1 MFIVIDRHKLGILA
15 AFSVYILVFIFLEII
30 TYQTYFPI
38 QQFNDQPTIS
48 ITTDELLMTKE
59 NLQIKQDFNYND
71 SKNISKDQ
79 NDLREQSINN
89 WQENKSDEI
98 NQSIKDY
105 EKSLHQDNVSE
116 NDNIVKENE
125 DDNNDLKPQVS
136 NTNNNLKP
144 AYGGNVMVSW
154 SLTERT
160 AYLNNNWYV
169 RNPGY
174 TCDQDSYGK
183 ITIQIKVDQNG
194 SVIYAS
200 VLEKGDASQC
210 MINQAIKY
218 AKLSRFNYSITATP
232 NQIGT
237 ITYTFISQ

>member
-15 AFSVYILVFIFLEII
+15 AFSAYIVAFIFLEII

-38 QQFNDQPTIS
+38 QPFNDQTTIS
-48 ITTDELLMTKE
+48 ITTDKLLITKE
-59 NLQIKQDFNYND
+59 NLQVEQD

-79 NDLREQSINN
+79 NDLREQSIND

-105 EKSLHQDNVSE
+105 EKSLHQDNVSK

-125 DDNNDLKPQVS
+125 DDNNNLNPQVS
-136 NTNNNLKP
+136 NTNNTVKT
-144 AYGGNVMVSW
+144 AYSGNVMVSW

>member
-1 MFIVIDRHKLGILA
+1 MFILIDRHKLGILA

-38 QQFNDQPTIS
+38 QPFNDQPTIS
-48 ITTDELLMTKE
+48 ITTDELLITKE
-59 NLQIKQDFNYND
+59 NLQVEQDL
-71 SKNISKDQ
+71 KNISKDQ
-79 NDLREQSINN
+79 NDLREQSTND
-89 WQENKSDEI
+89 WQENKSDKI
-98 NQSIKDY
+98 IQSIIDY
-105 EKSLHQDNVSE
+105 EKSLHQDNVSK

-136 NTNNNLKP
+136 NTNNNIKT

>member
-1 MFIVIDRHKLGILA
+1 MGKI
-15 AFSVYILVFIFLEII
+15 IFLEII

-38 QQFNDQPTIS
+38 QPFNDQTTIS

-89 WQENKSDEI
+89 WQENKSDNEI
-98 NQSIKDY
+98 SQSIIDY
-105 EKSLHQDNVSE
+105 EKSLHQYNVSK

-200 VLEKGDASQC
+200 VLEKEDASQC

>member
-1 MFIVIDRHKLGILA
+1 
-15 AFSVYILVFIFLEII
+15 
-30 TYQTYFPI
+30 
-38 QQFNDQPTIS
+38 
-48 ITTDELLMTKE
+48 
-59 NLQIKQDFNYND
+59 
-71 SKNISKDQ
+71 
-79 NDLREQSINN
+79 
-89 WQENKSDEI
+89 
-98 NQSIKDY
+98 
-105 EKSLHQDNVSE
+105 
-116 NDNIVKENE
+116 
-125 DDNNDLKPQVS
+125 
-136 NTNNNLKP
+136 
-144 AYGGNVMVSW
+144 MVSW

-160 AYLNNNWYV
+160 AYSNNNWYV

-200 VLEKGDASQC
+200 VLEKGEASQC

-218 AKLSRFNYSITATP
+218 AKLSRFNYSITATS

>member
-1 MFIVIDRHKLGILA
+1 MFIVIDRHKLGIFA

-38 QQFNDQPTIS
+38 QPFNDQTTIS
-48 ITTDELLMTKE
+48 ITTEELLITKE
-59 NLQIKQDFNYND
+59 NLQVEQD

-105 EKSLHQDNVSE
+105 EKSLHQDNVSK
-116 NDNIVKENE
+116 NDNIVKENK
-125 DDNNDLKPQVS
+125 DGNNDLNPQVS
-136 NTNNNLKP
+136 NTNNNVKT

>member
-38 QQFNDQPTIS
+38 QPFNDQPTVS
-48 ITTDELLMTKE
+48 ITTDELLITKE
-59 NLQIKQDFNYND
+59 NLQVEQD

-79 NDLREQSINN
+79 NDLREQSISD
-89 WQENKSDEI
+89 WKENKSDEI
-98 NQSIKDY
+98 NQSIIDY
-105 EKSLHQDNVSE
+105 EKSLHQDNVGK

-125 DDNNDLKPQVS
+125 DGNNNDLKPQAL
-136 NTNNNLKP
+136 NTNNNVKT

-160 AYLNNNWYV
+160 AHLNNNWYV

-218 AKLSRFNYSITATP
+218 AKLSRFNYSIKATP

>member
-1 MFIVIDRHKLGILA
+1 MFILIDRYKLGILA
-15 AFSVYILVFIFLEII
+15 AFSAYIVVFIFLEII
-30 TYQTYFPI
+30 TYQRYFPI
-38 QQFNDQPTIS
+38 QPFNDQTTIS

-59 NLQIKQDFNYND
+59 NIQIKQDFNYND

-105 EKSLHQDNVSE
+105 EKSLHQDNVSK
-116 NDNIVKENE
+116 NDNIVKENKV
-125 DDNNDLKPQVS
+125 DNNDLNPQVL
-136 NTNNNLKP
+136 NNNNNVKTV
-144 AYGGNVMVSW
+144 YGGNVMVSW

>member
-1 MFIVIDRHKLGILA
+1 MFILIDRYKLGILA

-38 QQFNDQPTIS
+38 QPFNDQPTIS
-48 ITTDELLMTKE
+48 ITTDELLITKE
-59 NLQIKQDFNYND
+59 NLQVEQDL
-71 SKNISKDQ
+71 KNISKDQ
-79 NDLREQSINN
+79 NDLREQSTND
-89 WQENKSDEI
+89 WQENKADEI
-98 NQSIKDY
+98 NQSIIDY
-105 EKSLHQDNVSE
+105 EKSLHQDNVSK
-116 NDNIVKENE
+116 NDNIVKENKV
-125 DDNNDLKPQVS
+125 DNNDLNPQVS
-136 NTNNNLKP
+136 NTNNNVKTV
-144 AYGGNVMVSW
+144 YGGNVMVSW

>member
-1 MFIVIDRHKLGILA
+1 MFILIDRYKLGILA
-15 AFSVYILVFIFLEII
+15 AFSVYIVVFIFLEII

-38 QQFNDQPTIS
+38 QPFNDQPTIS
-48 ITTDELLMTKE
+48 ITTDELLITKE
-59 NLQIKQDFNYND
+59 NLQVEQD
-71 SKNISKDQ
+71 SKNLSKDQ

-89 WQENKSDEI
+89 WQENKSDDEI
-98 NQSIKDY
+98 SQSIKDY
-105 EKSLHQDNVSE
+105 EKSLHQDNVSK

-125 DDNNDLKPQVS
+125 DDNNDLKPQVL
-136 NTNNNLKP
+136 NNNNNVKTV
-144 AYGGNVMVSW
+144 YGGNVMVSW

-200 VLEKGDASQC
+200 VLEKGDATQC

>member
-1 MFIVIDRHKLGILA
+1 MFILIDRHKLGILA

-38 QQFNDQPTIS
+38 QPFNDQTTIS
-48 ITTDELLMTKE
+48 ITTEELLITKE
-59 NLQIKQDFNYND
+59 NLQVEQD

-79 NDLREQSINN
+79 NDLRKQSIND

-105 EKSLHQDNVSE
+105 EKSLHQDNVSK

-136 NTNNNLKP
+136 NTNNNIKT

-218 AKLSRFNYSITATP
+218 AKLSRFNYSPTP

>member
-38 QQFNDQPTIS
+38 QPFNDQPTIS
-48 ITTDELLMTKE
+48 ITTNELLITKE
-59 NLQIKQDFNYND
+59 NLKVEKNL
-71 SKNISKDQ
+71 KNISKDQ

-89 WQENKSDEI
+89 WQENKSDKI
-98 NQSIKDY
+98 IQSIKDY
-105 EKSLHQDNVSE
+105 EKSLHQDNVSK

>member
-1 MFIVIDRHKLGILA
+1 MFILIDRHKLGILA
-15 AFSVYILVFIFLEII
+15 AFSVYIVVFIFLEII

-38 QQFNDQPTIS
+38 QPFNDQTTIS
-48 ITTDELLMTKE
+48 ITTEELLITKE
-59 NLQIKQDFNYND
+59 NLQVEQD

-79 NDLREQSINN
+79 NDLREQSIND

-105 EKSLHQDNVSE
+105 EKSLHQDNVSK

-125 DDNNDLKPQVS
+125 DDNNNLNPQVS
-136 NTNNNLKP
+136 NTNNNVKT

>member
-1 MFIVIDRHKLGILA
+1 MFILIDRHKLGILA

-38 QQFNDQPTIS
+38 QPFNDQPTIL
-48 ITTDELLMTKE
+48 ITTDELLITKE
-59 NLQIKQDFNYND
+59 NLQVEQDL
-71 SKNISKDQ
+71 KNISKDQ
-79 NDLREQSINN
+79 NDLSEQSINN
-89 WQENKSDEI
+89 WQENKSDKI
-98 NQSIKDY
+98 IQSIKDY
-105 EKSLHQDNVSE
+105 EKSLHQDNVSK

-125 DDNNDLKPQVS
+125 DDNNDLKPQVL
-136 NTNNNLKP
+136 NNNNNVKTV
-144 AYGGNVMVSW
+144 YGGNVMVSW

>member
-38 QQFNDQPTIS
+38 QPFNDQTTIS
-48 ITTDELLMTKE
+48 ITTEELLITKE
-59 NLQIKQDFNYND
+59 NLQVEQD
-71 SKNISKDQ
+71 SKNISKDL
-79 NDLREQSINN
+79 NDLREQSIND

-105 EKSLHQDNVSE
+105 EKSLHQDNVSK

-125 DDNNDLKPQVS
+125 DDNNDLNPQVS
-136 NTNNNLKP
+136 NTNNNVKT

-218 AKLSRFNYSITATP
+218 AKLSRFNYSTTTTP

>member
-1 MFIVIDRHKLGILA
+1 MFILIDRHKLGILA

-38 QQFNDQPTIS
+38 QPFNNQTTIS
-48 ITTDELLMTKE
+48 ITTDELLITKE
-59 NLQIKQDFNYND
+59 NLQVEQD

-89 WQENKSDEI
+89 WQENKSDDEI
-98 NQSIKDY
+98 SQSIKDY
-105 EKSLHQDNVSE
+105 EKSLHQDNVSK

-125 DDNNDLKPQVS
+125 DDNNDLKPQVL
-136 NTNNNLKP
+136 NNNNNVKT

-218 AKLSRFNYSITATP
+218 AKLSRFNHSITATP

>member
-1 MFIVIDRHKLGILA
+1 MFILIDRHKLGILA
-15 AFSVYILVFIFLEII
+15 AFSAYIVVFIFLEII

-38 QQFNDQPTIS
+38 QPFNDQPTIS
-48 ITTDELLMTKE
+48 ITTDELLITKE
-59 NLQIKQDFNYND
+59 NLQVEQD

-79 NDLREQSINN
+79 NDLREQSTND
-89 WQENKSDEI
+89 WQENKVDEI

-105 EKSLHQDNVSE
+105 EKSLHQDNVSK
-116 NDNIVKENE
+116 NDNIVKENK
-125 DDNNDLKPQVS
+125 DDNNDLNPQVS
-136 NTNNNLKP
+136 NTNNNIKT

-200 VLEKGDASQC
+200 VLEKGDANQC

-218 AKLSRFNYSITATP
+218 AKLSRFNYSPTP

>member
-1 MFIVIDRHKLGILA
+1 MFILIDRHKLGILA
-15 AFSVYILVFIFLEII
+15 AFSVYIVVFIFLEII
-30 TYQTYFPI
+30 TYQRYFPI
-38 QQFNDQPTIS
+38 QPFNDQTTIS
-48 ITTDELLMTKE
+48 ITTDELLITKE
-59 NLQIKQDFNYND
+59 NLQVEQD

-79 NDLREQSINN
+79 NDLREQSIND

-98 NQSIKDY
+98 NQSIIDY
-105 EKSLHQDNVSE
+105 EKSLHQDNVSK

-125 DDNNDLKPQVS
+125 DDNNDLNPQVL
-136 NTNNNLKP
+136 NNNNNVKTV
-144 AYGGNVMVSW
+144 YGGNVMVSW

-218 AKLSRFNYSITATP
+218 AKLSRFNYSPTP

>member
-15 AFSVYILVFIFLEII
+15 AFSAYIVVFIFLEII

-38 QQFNDQPTIS
+38 QPFNDHPTIS
-48 ITTDELLMTKE
+48 ITTDELLITKE
-59 NLQIKQDFNYND
+59 NLQVEQDL
-71 SKNISKDQ
+71 KNISKDQ
-79 NDLREQSINN
+79 NDLSEQSINN
-89 WQENKSDEI
+89 WQENKSDKI
-98 NQSIKDY
+98 IQSIKDY
-105 EKSLHQDNVSE
+105 EKSLHQDNVSK

-125 DDNNDLKPQVS
+125 DGNNDLNPQVL
-136 NTNNNLKP
+136 NNNNNVKTV
-144 AYGGNVMVSW
+144 YGGNVMVSW

-237 ITYTFISQ
+237 ITYTFISK

>member
-15 AFSVYILVFIFLEII
+15 AFSVYILAFIFLEII

-38 QQFNDQPTIS
+38 QPFNDQPTIS
-48 ITTDELLMTKE
+48 ITTDELLITKE
-59 NLQIKQDFNYND
+59 NLQVEQD

-79 NDLREQSINN
+79 NDLREQSIND

-98 NQSIKDY
+98 NQSIIDY
-105 EKSLHQDNVSE
+105 EKSLHQDNVSK

-125 DDNNDLKPQVS
+125 DGNNNNNDLKPQVL
-136 NTNNNLKP
+136 NTNNNVKT

-237 ITYTFISQ
+237 ITYAFISQ

>member
-1 MFIVIDRHKLGILA
+1 MFILIDRHKLGILA
-15 AFSVYILVFIFLEII
+15 AFSAYIVVFIFLEII

-38 QQFNDQPTIS
+38 QPFNDQTTIS
-48 ITTDELLMTKE
+48 ITTDELLITKE
-59 NLQIKQDFNYND
+59 NLQVEQD

-89 WQENKSDEI
+89 WQENKSDDEI
-98 NQSIKDY
+98 SQSIKDY
-105 EKSLHQDNVSE
+105 EKSLHQDNVSK
-116 NDNIVKENE
+116 NDNIVKENK

-136 NTNNNLKP
+136 NTNNNIKT

-218 AKLSRFNYSITATP
+218 AKLSRFNYSITAIP

>member
-1 MFIVIDRHKLGILA
+1 MFILIDRHKLGILA
-15 AFSVYILVFIFLEII
+15 AFSAYIVVFIFLEII

-38 QQFNDQPTIS
+38 QPFNDQPTIS
-48 ITTDELLMTKE
+48 ITTDELLITKE
-59 NLQIKQDFNYND
+59 NLQVEQD

-79 NDLREQSINN
+79 NDLREQSIND

-105 EKSLHQDNVSE
+105 EKSLHQDNVSK

-136 NTNNNLKP
+136 NTNNNIKT

-200 VLEKGDASQC
+200 VLEKGDANQC

-218 AKLSRFNYSITATP
+218 AKLSRFNYSTTTTP

>member
-1 MFIVIDRHKLGILA
+1 MFILIDRYKLGILA
-15 AFSVYILVFIFLEII
+15 AFSAYIVVFIFLEII
-30 TYQTYFPI
+30 TYQRYFPI
-38 QQFNDQPTIS
+38 QPFNDQTTIS
-48 ITTDELLMTKE
+48 ITTDELLITKE
-59 NLQIKQDFNYND
+59 NLQVEQD

-136 NTNNNLKP
+136 NTNNNVKT

>member
-1 MFIVIDRHKLGILA
+1 MFILIDRYKLGILA
-15 AFSVYILVFIFLEII
+15 AFSVYIVVFIFLEII

-38 QQFNDQPTIS
+38 QPFNDQPTIS
-48 ITTDELLMTKE
+48 ITTDELLITKE
-59 NLQIKQDFNYND
+59 NLQVEQDL
-71 SKNISKDQ
+71 KNISKDQ
-79 NDLREQSINN
+79 NDLREQSTND

-105 EKSLHQDNVSE
+105 EKSLHQDNVSK

-125 DDNNDLKPQVS
+125 DGNNDLNPQVL
-136 NTNNNLKP
+136 NNNNNVKTV
-144 AYGGNVMVSW
+144 YGGNVMVSW

-200 VLEKGDASQC
+200 VLEKGDATQC

>member
-1 MFIVIDRHKLGILA
+1 MFIVIDRHKLGIFA

-38 QQFNDQPTIS
+38 QPFNDHPTIS
-48 ITTDELLMTKE
+48 ITTDELLITKE
-59 NLQIKQDFNYND
+59 NLQVEQD

-105 EKSLHQDNVSE
+105 EKSLHQDNVSK

-125 DDNNDLKPQVS
+125 DDNNDLKPQVL
-136 NTNNNLKP
+136 NNNNNVKTV
-144 AYGGNVMVSW
+144 YGGNVMVSW

>member
-1 MFIVIDRHKLGILA
+1 MFILIDRYKLGILA

-38 QQFNDQPTIS
+38 QPFNDQPTIS
-48 ITTDELLMTKE
+48 ITTDELLITKE
-59 NLQIKQDFNYND
+59 NLQVEQDL
-71 SKNISKDQ
+71 KNISKDQ
-79 NDLREQSINN
+79 NDLRKQSTND

-105 EKSLHQDNVSE
+105 EKSLHQDNVSK

-125 DDNNDLKPQVS
+125 DGNNDLNPQVL
-136 NTNNNLKP
+136 NNNNNVKTV
-144 AYGGNVMVSW
+144 YGGNVMVSW

-237 ITYTFISQ
+237 ITYTFISK

>member
-1 MFIVIDRHKLGILA
+1 MFILIDRHKLGILA
-15 AFSVYILVFIFLEII
+15 AFSVYIVVFIFLEII

-38 QQFNDQPTIS
+38 QPFNDQTTIS
-48 ITTDELLMTKE
+48 ITTDELLITKE
-59 NLQIKQDFNYND
+59 NLQVEQD

-89 WQENKSDEI
+89 WQENKSDDEI
-98 NQSIKDY
+98 SQSIKDY
-105 EKSLHQDNVSE
+105 EKSLHQDNVSK

-136 NTNNNLKP
+136 NTNNNIKT

-218 AKLSRFNYSITATP
+218 AKLSRFNYSPTP

>member
-15 AFSVYILVFIFLEII
+15 AFSAYIVVFIFLEII

-38 QQFNDQPTIS
+38 QPFNDHPTIS
-48 ITTDELLMTKE
+48 ITTDELLITKE
-59 NLQIKQDFNYND
+59 NLQVEQDL
-71 SKNISKDQ
+71 KNISKDQ
-79 NDLREQSINN
+79 NDLREQSTND

-105 EKSLHQDNVSE
+105 EKSLHQDNVSK

-125 DDNNDLKPQVS
+125 DDNNDLKPQVL
-136 NTNNNLKP
+136 NNNNNVKTV
-144 AYGGNVMVSW
+144 YGGNVMVSW

>member
-1 MFIVIDRHKLGILA
+1 MFILIDRHKLGILA
-15 AFSVYILVFIFLEII
+15 AFSAYIVVFIFLEII

-38 QQFNDQPTIS
+38 QPFNDQPTIS
-48 ITTDELLMTKE
+48 ITTDELLITKE
-59 NLQIKQDFNYND
+59 NLQVEQDL
-71 SKNISKDQ
+71 KNISKDQ
-79 NDLREQSINN
+79 NDLREQSIND

-105 EKSLHQDNVSE
+105 EKSLHQDNVSK
-116 NDNIVKENE
+116 NDNIVKKNE
-125 DDNNDLKPQVS
+125 DDNNNLNPQVS
-136 NTNNNLKP
+136 NTNNNVKTV
-144 AYGGNVMVSW
+144 YGGYVMVSW

>member
-1 MFIVIDRHKLGILA
+1 MFIVIDRHKLGILV
-15 AFSVYILVFIFLEII
+15 AFSIYILVFIFLEII

-38 QQFNDQPTIS
+38 QPFNDQPTIS
-48 ITTDELLMTKE
+48 ITTDELLITKE
-59 NLQIKQDFNYND
+59 NLQVEQD

-79 NDLREQSINN
+79 NDLREQSIND
-89 WQENKSDEI
+89 WQENKADDI
-98 NQSIKDY
+98 NQSIIDY
-105 EKSLHQDNVSE
+105 EKSLHQDNVGK

-125 DDNNDLKPQVS
+125 DGNNNDLKPQVL
-136 NTNNNLKP
+136 NTNNNVKT

-218 AKLSRFNYSITATP
+218 AKLSRFNYSIKATP

>member
-38 QQFNDQPTIS
+38 QPFNDQPTIS
-48 ITTDELLMTKE
+48 ITTDELLITKE
-59 NLQIKQDFNYND
+59 NLQVEQD

-79 NDLREQSINN
+79 NDLREQSIND
-89 WQENKSDEI
+89 WQENKSDDI
-98 NQSIKDY
+98 NQSIIDY
-105 EKSLHQDNVSE
+105 EKSLHQDNVGK

-125 DDNNDLKPQVS
+125 HNNNDLKPQVL
-136 NTNNNLKP
+136 NTNNNVKT

-218 AKLSRFNYSITATP
+218 AKLSRFNYSIKATP

>member
-1 MFIVIDRHKLGILA
+1 MFILIDRHKLGILA

-38 QQFNDQPTIS
+38 QPFNDQPTIS
-48 ITTDELLMTKE
+48 ITTDELLITKE
-59 NLQIKQDFNYND
+59 NLQVEQD

-79 NDLREQSINN
+79 NDLRKQSIND

-105 EKSLHQDNVSE
+105 EKSLHQDNVSK

-125 DDNNDLKPQVS
+125 DDNNDLNPQVL
-136 NTNNNLKP
+136 NNNNNVKT

-218 AKLSRFNYSITATP
+218 AKLSRFNYSPTP

>member
-38 QQFNDQPTIS
+38 QPFNDQTTIS
-48 ITTDELLMTKE
+48 ITTEELLITKE
-59 NLQIKQDFNYND
+59 NLQVEQD

-79 NDLREQSINN
+79 NDLREQSIND

-105 EKSLHQDNVSE
+105 EKSLHQDNVSK

-125 DDNNDLKPQVS
+125 DDNNNLNPQVS
-136 NTNNNLKP
+136 NTNNNVKT

>member
-1 MFIVIDRHKLGILA
+1 MFILIDRHKLGILA

-38 QQFNDQPTIS
+38 QPFNDQPTIL
-48 ITTDELLMTKE
+48 ITTDELLITKE
-59 NLQIKQDFNYND
+59 NLQVEQDL
-71 SKNISKDQ
+71 KNISKDQ
-79 NDLREQSINN
+79 NDLSEQSINN
-89 WQENKSDEI
+89 WQENKSDKI
-98 NQSIKDY
+98 IQSIKDY
-105 EKSLHQDNVSE
+105 EKSLHQDNVSK
-116 NDNIVKENE
+116 NDNIVKENK
-125 DDNNDLKPQVS
+125 DDNNNLKPQVS
-136 NTNNNLKP
+136 NTNNNVKT
-144 AYGGNVMVSW
+144 AYSGNVMVSW

>member
-1 MFIVIDRHKLGILA
+1 MFIFIDRYKLGILA
-15 AFSVYILVFIFLEII
+15 AFSAYILVFIFLEII

-38 QQFNDQPTIS
+38 QPFNEQPTIL
-48 ITTDELLMTKE
+48 ITTDELLITKE
-59 NLQIKQDFNYND
+59 NLQLNQDFNYND

-89 WQENKSDEI
+89 WQENKSDKI
-98 NQSIKDY
+98 IQSIKDY
-105 EKSLHQDNVSE
+105 EKSLHQDNVSK

-125 DDNNDLKPQVS
+125 DDNNDLNPQVL
-136 NTNNNLKP
+136 NNNNNVKTV
-144 AYGGNVMVSW
+144 YGGNVMVSW

>member
-38 QQFNDQPTIS
+38 QPFNDQPTIS
-48 ITTDELLMTKE
+48 ITTDELLITKE
-59 NLQIKQDFNYND
+59 NLQVEQD

-79 NDLREQSINN
+79 NDLREQSIND

-105 EKSLHQDNVSE
+105 EKSLHQDNVSK

-136 NTNNNLKP
+136 NTNNNIKT

-200 VLEKGDASQC
+200 VLEKGGASQC

>member
-1 MFIVIDRHKLGILA
+1 MFILIDRHKLGILA
-15 AFSVYILVFIFLEII
+15 AFSAYILVFIFLEII

-38 QQFNDQPTIS
+38 QPFNDQPTIS
-48 ITTDELLMTKE
+48 ITTDELLITKE
-59 NLQIKQDFNYND
+59 NLQVEQDL
-71 SKNISKDQ
+71 KNISKDQ

-89 WQENKSDEI
+89 WQENKSDKI
-98 NQSIKDY
+98 IQSIKDY
-105 EKSLHQDNVSE
+105 EKSLHQDNVSK

-125 DDNNDLKPQVS
+125 DGNNDLNPQVL
-136 NTNNNLKP
+136 NNNNNVKTV
-144 AYGGNVMVSW
+144 YGGNVMVSW

>member
-15 AFSVYILVFIFLEII
+15 AFSVYILGFIFLEII

-38 QQFNDQPTIS
+38 QPFNDQPTIS
-48 ITTDELLMTKE
+48 ITTEELLITKE
-59 NLQIKQDFNYND
+59 NLQVEQD

-79 NDLREQSINN
+79 NDSREQSIND
-89 WQENKSDEI
+89 WQENKADDI
-98 NQSIKDY
+98 NQSIIDY
-105 EKSLHQDNVSE
+105 EKSLHQDNVGK

-125 DDNNDLKPQVS
+125 DNNNDLKPQVL
-136 NTNNNLKP
+136 NTNNNVKT

-160 AYLNNNWYV
+160 AHLNNNWYV

>member
-1 MFIVIDRHKLGILA
+1 MFILIDRYKLGILA
-15 AFSVYILVFIFLEII
+15 AFSVYIVVFIFLEII

-38 QQFNDQPTIS
+38 QPFNDQPTIS
-48 ITTDELLMTKE
+48 ITTDELLITKE
-59 NLQIKQDFNYND
+59 NLQVEQDL
-71 SKNISKDQ
+71 KNISKDQ
-79 NDLREQSINN
+79 NDLRKQSTND

-105 EKSLHQDNVSE
+105 EKSLHQDNVSK

-125 DDNNDLKPQVS
+125 DGNNDLNPQVL
-136 NTNNNLKP
+136 NNNNNVKTV
-144 AYGGNVMVSW
+144 YGGNVMVSW

-200 VLEKGDASQC
+200 VLEKGGASQC

-237 ITYTFISQ
+237 ITYTFISK

>member
-1 MFIVIDRHKLGILA
+1 MFILIDRYKLGILA
-15 AFSVYILVFIFLEII
+15 AFSVYIVVFIFLEII

-38 QQFNDQPTIS
+38 QPFNDQPTIS
-48 ITTDELLMTKE
+48 ITTDELLITKE
-59 NLQIKQDFNYND
+59 NLQVEQDL
-71 SKNISKDQ
+71 KNISKDQ
-79 NDLREQSINN
+79 NDLREQSTND
-89 WQENKSDEI
+89 WQENKADEI
-98 NQSIKDY
+98 NQSIIDY
-105 EKSLHQDNVSE
+105 EKSLHQDNVSK

-125 DDNNDLKPQVS
+125 DDNNDLKPQVL
-136 NTNNNLKP
+136 NNNNNVKTV
-144 AYGGNVMVSW
+144 YGGNVMVSW

-200 VLEKGDASQC
+200 VLEKGDATQC